1 MQRGTLL
8 LSSDGYLSSS
18 SSAIFGIVMQN
29 AEFAAALPNLMVHI
43 WEAQNFS
50 DEAAQ
55 NKFSHRNGKPTPKSE
70 YGHTLSC
77 VIRMR
82 VRENVLEPHLKT
94 ALFCFER
101 RRKFH
106 SSQ

>member
-1 MQRGTLL
+1 MQRGALL
-8 LSSDGYLSSS
+8 LFSDGYLSSS

-55 NKFSHRNGKPTPKSE
+55 NQNKFSHRYGKPTPKSE
-70 YGHTLSC
+70 CGHTLSR

-94 ALFCFER
+94 TTLLF
-101 RRKFH
+101 
-106 SSQ
+106 